1 MIFFPFILFSQE
13 IKRIRVK
20 CDPLL
25 SLIPLSCI
33 VASKRDLENIHFST
47 LAPIFTTLHIAY
59 IPASEMIDMDNFN
72 NIRGILHSSSK
83 ASSRSTSISSS
94 ISSQS
99 YHERIVINNNLSNKN
114 LREPINSSQ
123 LSYKDNSEERGLVS
137 KATDYGSTRD

>member
-1 MIFFPFILFSQE
+1 
-13 IKRIRVK
+13 
-20 CDPLL
+20 
-25 SLIPLSCI
+25 
-33 VASKRDLENIHFST
+33 
-47 LAPIFTTLHIAY
+47 
-59 IPASEMIDMDNFN
+59 MIDMDNFN
-72 NIRGILHSSSK
+72 NIRGRLHSSSK

-99 YHERIVINNNLSNKN
+99 YHEKIVINNNLSNKN